1 MTLDDIVI
9 VLARPSEPGNTG
21 AVCRAMKNM
30 GLSRLRIAAP
40 NYCADP
46 GGPAG
51 GPGGEGGLNRDLR
64 GLPQGAELERLL
76 ARAVHAEEI
85 WKGAGIF
92 PKLEE
97 ALADCAITVGTT
109 RRRGKH
115 RKNVTMAPDE
125 LAAFLKDKKGRAAIV
140 FGNER
145 TGLEDG
151 ELELCTL
158 ASHIPVAPEFPSLN
172 LSHAVQ
178 VYAYELFKNL
188 GGSGNP
194 KGWSA
199 GGRGSKGCET
209 GEGEG
214 NAPPLN
220 DVLGQWVP
228 MTSAESAALAKRVSG
243 SLEKL
248 GFYKH
253 PGREEQELFLRDLFA
268 RAGLTLSEGR
278 YLGNVIAKAARLAKE
293 GPKRRTAD

>member
-1 MTLDDIVI
+1 MTLPEVVI
-9 VLARPSEPGNTG
+9 ILCRPEEPGNIG

-30 GLSRLRIAAP
+30 GLSRLRLVAP
-40 NYCADP
+40 ANLD
-46 GGPAG
+46 
-51 GPGGEGGLNRDLR
+51 ESVIR
-64 GLPQGAELERLL
+64 
-76 ARAVHAEEI
+76 ARAVHAVDLWES
-85 WKGAGIF
+85 AGRF
-92 PKLEE
+92 GSLSE
-97 ALADCAITVGTT
+97 AAADCSLVAGTT
-109 RRRGKH
+109 RRRGRH
-115 RKNVTMAPDE
+115 RKALTMTPGE
-125 LAAFLKDKKGRAAIV
+125 LAAFFAPRPGPAALV

-194 KGWSA
+194 KGD
-199 GGRGSKGCET
+199 
-209 GEGEG
+209 G